1 MKKNLWVILII
12 VPLCLSIVGAGF
24 AKPKTDVVKGQVTA
38 LGDGTL
44 TLDSRKDGTVVV
56 TLPADFDSSTI
67 KVGDMV
73 MVKGVRQADGSLVA
87 GTVRVLGA
95 DDDSNGQEDGKP
107 EATGKANSAFC
118 SPGKK
123 DKDHPLAYKL
133 SEEYGV
139 STDWV
144 MGYFCSGHGMGAI
157 MLALKTSQLT
167 GADPDSLLVQRA
179 AGEGW
184 GQIWQK
190 LGLIGSKKDIKA
202 PPGQLKKPAG
212 SGPDD

>member
-1 MKKNLWVILII
+1 MKKILANIIII
-12 VPLCLSIVGAGF
+12 VLLSMTLAGAGF
-24 AKPKTDVVKGQVTA
+24 AKVKTAVVKGEVTS

-44 TLDSRKDGTVVV
+44 TLESRKDGSVVV
-56 TLPADFDSSTI
+56 ILPADFDLSMI
-67 KVGDMV
+67 KIGDTV

-95 DDDSNGQEDGKP
+95 DEESNGQGEEEP
-107 EATGKANSAFC
+107 QETGKTNSAFC

-123 DKDHPLAYKL
+123 DKAHPLANKL
-133 SEEYGV
+133 AVEYGV
-139 STDWV
+139 SPDWV
-144 MGYFCSGHGMGAI
+144 MGYFCNGQGMGAI

-167 GADPDSLLVQRA
+167 SADPAGLLAQRT

-190 LGLIGSKKDIKA
+190 LGLIGSEKDIKA
-202 PPGQLKKPAG
+202 PPGQLTKPAS
-212 SGPDD
+212 SGTDD